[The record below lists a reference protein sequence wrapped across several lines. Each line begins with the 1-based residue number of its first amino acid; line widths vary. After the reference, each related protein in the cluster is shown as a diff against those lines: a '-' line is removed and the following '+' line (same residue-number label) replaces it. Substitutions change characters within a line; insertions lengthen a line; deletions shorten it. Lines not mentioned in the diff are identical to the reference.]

1 MIDLPRGSLSGQAH
15 ILVIVATMITALFIL
30 RLVRAHQLRSK
41 YALLWLVIGLMLLIL
56 AAVPGVL
63 NTFSEWLGV
72 LYSPTL
78 FLLLAVGFLF
88 FVVVHYSWEL
98 SGSRTGRAPSPR
110 SSPYCAPDSTTAP
123 PSGAA
128 RATTTRPR
136 GGAAPDRAK
145 PERRR
150 GQADH
155 YRYLP

>member
-15 ILVIVATMITALFIL
+15 ILVIVATVITAFFIL
-30 RLVRAHQLRSK
+30 RLERAHQLRSK

-98 SGSRTGRAPSPR
+98 SRLENRTRTLAEELALLRTRLDGNAP
-110 SSPYCAPDSTTAP
+110 AV
-123 PSGAA
+123 
-128 RATTTRPR
+128 
-136 GGAAPDRAK
+136 GAAPD
-145 PERRR
+145 
-150 GQADH
+150 GD
-155 YRYLP
+155 

>member
-98 SGSRTGRAPSPR
+98 SRLENRTRTLAEELALLRTRLDNSTSVGS
-110 SSPYCAPDSTTAP
+110 
-123 PSGAA
+123 
-128 RATTTRPR
+128 ATREY
-136 GGAAPDRAK
+136 D
-145 PERRR
+145 
-150 GQADH
+150 
-155 YRYLP
+155 

>member
-15 ILVIVATMITALFIL
+15 ILVIVATVITALFIL

-63 NTFSEWLGV
+63 NTISEWLGV

-98 SGSRTGRAPSPR
+98 SRLENRTRTLAEELALLRTRLDGDAP
-110 SSPYCAPDSTTAP
+110 AVN
-123 PSGAA
+123 
-128 RATTTRPR
+128 
-136 GGAAPDRAK
+136 AAPD
-145 PERRR
+145 
-150 GQADH
+150 AD
-155 YRYLP
+155 

>member
-15 ILVIVATMITALFIL
+15 ILVIVATVITALFIL

-63 NTFSEWLGV
+63 NTISEWLGV

-98 SGSRTGRAPSPR
+98 SRLENRTRTLAEELALLRTRLDGDAPAVST
-110 SSPYCAPDSTTAP
+110 APD
-123 PSGAA
+123 
-128 RATTTRPR
+128 
-136 GGAAPDRAK
+136 
-145 PERRR
+145 
-150 GQADH
+150 AD
-155 YRYLP
+155 

>member
-15 ILVIVATMITALFIL
+15 ILVIVATVITALFIL

-56 AAVPGVL
+56 AAVPGAL

-88 FVVVHYSWEL
+88 LVVVHYSWEL
-98 SGSRTGRAPSPR
+98 SRLENRTRTLAEELALLRTRLDGNASAV
-110 SSPYCAPDSTTAP
+110 SAAPDS
-123 PSGAA
+123 
-128 RATTTRPR
+128 
-136 GGAAPDRAK
+136 D
-145 PERRR
+145 
-150 GQADH
+150 
-155 YRYLP
+155 

>member
-15 ILVIVATMITALFIL
+15 ILVIVATVITALFIL

-98 SGSRTGRAPSPR
+98 SRLENRTRTLAEELALLRTRLDGNAS
-110 SSPYCAPDSTTAP
+110 AVGAVPD
-123 PSGAA
+123 
-128 RATTTRPR
+128 
-136 GGAAPDRAK
+136 
-145 PERRR
+145 
-150 GQADH
+150 AD
-155 YRYLP
+155 